1 LCFIDWFDSSVRSK
15 IVDLVRG
22 KLGRMER
29 LTIGALVVIDVHAR
43 DVTQKL
49 AEDGLTD
56 VNDFDWLAQ
65 LRYYFSEKLLGTRM
79 INAALAYGY
88 EYLGN
93 SGASESI

>member
-1 LCFIDWFDSSVRSK
+1 MLSLSRIPPR
-15 IVDLVRG
+15 
-22 KLGRMER
+22 
-29 LTIGALVVIDVHAR
+29 H
-43 DVTQKL
+43 QKL

-65 LRYYFSEKLLGTRM
+65 LRYYFNEKLLGTRM

-93 SGASESI
+93 SGASWGH

>member
-1 LCFIDWFDSSVRSK
+1 MLSLSHIPP
-15 IVDLVRG
+15 
-22 KLGRMER
+22 R
-29 LTIGALVVIDVHAR
+29 L
-43 DVTQKL
+43 QKL

-93 SGASESI
+93 SGASWVYILRSQVWS